1 MKKFFGTL
9 VVPALV
15 LAIAVAIPATAQEKK
30 AAPAAKGKPTMKVL
44 IENDKVKV
52 WETTYKPGDVNT
64 EVANSSYRVN
74 RTLQSGT
81 IERTYA
87 DGKKEKLELKAGV
100 VRYLEPTK
108 PGAPSYTV
116 QNIGN
121 TDYVSYTVLMKK

>member
-1 MKKFFGTL
+1 MKKLFGTL

-64 EVANSSYRVN
+64 EVASSSYRVN
-74 RTLQSGT
+74 RTLQGGT

-100 VRYLEPTK
+100 VRYLEPAK
-108 PGAPSYTV
+108 PGAPTYTV
-116 QNIGN
+116 QNIGK
-121 TDYVSYTVLMKK
+121 TDYVSYTVLLKK